1 MSFEDEYHQR
11 LLPWSDVQYCLPR
24 MHDTAAAYP
33 GVAILEL
40 GVRQGYSTS
49 AFLAAAEKAQGH
61 LWSIDVND
69 PEVPAHWLDSALWT
83 FIKGDDVVVPF
94 WVPAIDVLFVDTI
107 HTYAHTLAELNR
119 FVPMVKPGG
128 TVLLHDTVYSMEGE
142 EGYPVAGHWT
152 PSVSRQGERGLSMG
166 AGSSGSGRS
175 CTRTA
180 EWFRP
185 RPA

>member
-11 LLPWSDVQYCLPR
+11 LLPWSDVQYCMPR

-40 GVRQGYSTS
+40 GVRSGFSTS

-69 PEVPAHWLDSALWT
+69 PEVQAHWLDSVLWT
-83 FIKGDDVVVPF
+83 FIKGDDVAVPF
-94 WVPAIDVLFVDTI
+94 VAPGIDVLFVDTI

-142 EGYPVAGHWT
+142 EGYPVARALDTFCEQTGRTWVEHGG
-152 PSVSRQGERGLSMG
+152 GEFGFG
-166 AGSSGSGRS
+166 EIA
-175 CTRTA
+175 
-180 EWFRP
+180 RP
-185 RPA
+185 NG

>member
-69 PEVPAHWLDSALWT
+69 PEVPAHWLDSDLWT

-107 HTYAHTLAELNR
+107 HTYEHTLAELNR

-128 TVLLHDTVYSMEGE
+128 FTKVT
-142 EGYPVAGHWT
+142 
-152 PSVSRQGERGLSMG
+152 LSH
-166 AGSSGSGRS
+166 
-175 CTRTA
+175 
-180 EWFRP
+180 
-185 RPA
+185 